1 MNLHRTLIHSDGDGA
16 CIDVQWRREKNKI
29 IVANYYIHFILD
41 SIVGKSVAFDSES
54 ALCDSLLQCA
64 IYEIKKNDNN
74 L

>member
-1 MNLHRTLIHSDGDGA
+1 MNLHRTLIQTDGEGA
-16 CIDVQWRREKNKI
+16 CIDVQWYKEKGKI

-41 SIVGKSVAFDSES
+41 SIVGESIVLDSKC
-54 ALCDSLLQCA
+54 ALRDNLLQCA